1 MKTQNKV
8 QLIGY
13 LGCDPKAKIAVNGS
27 RFARLRV
34 ATDYFR
40 RKKDGT
46 ILKRTTWHDVLA
58 WDWLARKVP
67 ENFIKGTHILVQGDI
82 RHRTYKDKTGV
93 LRNISE
99 VHATHLLN
107 LDR

>member
-1 MKTQNKV
+1 MKTQNSV

-13 LGCDPKAKIAVNGS
+13 LGSDPKIKTAVNGS
-27 RFARLRV
+27 HLARLRV

-40 RKKDGT
+40 RRKDGT
-46 ILKRTTWHDVLA
+46 IIKKTTWHDVLA
-58 WDWLARKVP
+58 WDWLAEKVQG
-67 ENFIKGTHILVQGDI
+67 NFIKGAHILIQGEI
-82 RHRTYKDKTGV
+82 RHRTYKDKQDIP
-93 LRNISE
+93 RRISE